1 MDQLSS
7 PPTSV
12 FTDPSMKKFHPV
24 RSAKYAENLVIE
36 INILQLDPL
45 PKINLARWKQQQRLN
60 VLSRSTIIQNYIL
73 LIRSFH
79 LKCLL
84 SIPFTFSGHGPIIIP
99 SYPQSWNNFRF
110 EAGVPREHTWK
121 PATWKVVP
129 GSFLFGKKWAELLLE
144 NGIFEASY
152 L

>member
-73 LIRSFH
+73 LIRSFR

-110 EAGVPREHTWK
+110 EAGVPREHTGK

-129 GSFLFGKKWAELLLE
+129 GTFLFGKKWAELLLE